1 LAQKSLKDEDMVVFI
16 IDDNN
21 VTGSVAILQ
30 KMFSNRL
37 NTSAEFW
44 LIDVGAFESE
54 DELKAE
60 LTDMTFDLNDDVFLY
75 SHDKDIIYIW
85 EVYKINSVGELI
97 ILNHGNWSVADGLMT
112 KKENKWKRRL
122 DLQVNIYNNM
132 QQYRVVNNRICI

>member
-60 LTDMTFDLNDDVFLY
+60 LTDMTFDLT
-75 SHDKDIIYIW
+75 HDKDIIYIW